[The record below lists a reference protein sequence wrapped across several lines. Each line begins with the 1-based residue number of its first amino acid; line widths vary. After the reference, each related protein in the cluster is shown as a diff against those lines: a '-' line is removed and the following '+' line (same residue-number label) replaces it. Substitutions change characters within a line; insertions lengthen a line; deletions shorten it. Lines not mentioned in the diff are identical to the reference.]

1 MRVLVCD
8 DEALA
13 RMRLKRLVERCDME
27 VVAEAG
33 TGREA
38 LASASRLH
46 PDVVLMDIRM
56 PDMDGLEAS
65 AHLTRLE
72 PAPAVIFCTAF
83 EEHALQA
90 FRVHALD
97 YLLKPVGET
106 DLPNRERFRLDLR
119 QALEKVRALNQVQL
133 AEVQHRMAANRPRQ
147 RRHISART
155 YRGLELVQV
164 EDVRYFQADQKYVT
178 VHHTG
183 GSVVINEPLKD
194 LEKEFDGLFVRTH
207 RSTLVALHYIEALEH
222 SGSDGGYEVRLRD
235 LDARLP
241 VSRRHLS
248 ALRQALLNRH

>member
-1 MRVLVCD
+1 
-8 DEALA
+8 
-13 RMRLKRLVERCDME
+13 
-27 VVAEAG
+27 
-33 TGREA
+33 
-38 LASASRLH
+38 
-46 PDVVLMDIRM
+46 
-56 PDMDGLEAS
+56 
-65 AHLTRLE
+65 
-72 PAPAVIFCTAF
+72 FCTAF

-97 YLLKPVGET
+97 YLLKPVSEA
-106 DLPNRERFRLDLR
+106 DLR

>member
-83 EEHALQA
+83 EDHALQA

-97 YLLKPVGET
+97 YLLKPVSEA
-106 DLPNRERFRLDLR
+106 DLR

>member
-27 VVAEAG
+27 VVAEAS

-97 YLLKPVGET
+97 YLLKPVSEA
-106 DLPNRERFRLDLR
+106 DLR

-178 VHHTG
+178 VYHTG

-235 LDARLP
+235 LEARLP

>member
-27 VVAEAG
+27 VVAEAS

-56 PDMDGLEAS
+56 PDMDGLEAG

-97 YLLKPVGET
+97 YLLKPVSEA
-106 DLPNRERFRLDLR
+106 DLR

-178 VHHTG
+178 VYHTG

-222 SGSDGGYEVRLRD
+222 GGSDGGYEVRLRD
-235 LDARLP
+235 LDVRLP
-241 VSRRHLS
+241 VSRRHL
-248 ALRQALLNRH
+248 AGLRQALLNRN